1 MKQIEPGFI
10 HDLSSLDRLRAGIG
24 EDKKGSLREAA
35 VQFESIFTQMLFKS
49 MREANSAF
57 ESDLMSSN
65 NGKFYQQMHDEQLSS
80 QLSTTGSLGLAD
92 MIVKQLGGEQQDLS
106 QHQPTTELRPQQQP
120 QPFSI
125 RPINADSV
133 ALPLA
138 TGSTDKALSLP
149 LSESRLHQQ
158 VAPVVAVKTLPAK
171 PTESS
176 IKPIEPTSFASAE
189 AFVSHMKPYAQ
200 QAARVLGTDP
210 ALLIAQAA
218 LETGWGKKVINNAL
232 GSSNNLFNIKADP
245 RWQGQKVAT
254 KTLEFHDGI
263 AVQEQAAFRS
273 YDSYQHSFDDFVNFL
288 QHNPRYSKALTH
300 SNQPQQFIRE
310 IHQAGYATDPNYS
323 NKVLAVMKKVQS
335 LL

>member
-1 MKQIEPGFI
+1 MKQIDPGFI

-24 EDKKGSLREAA
+24 EDKQGSLREAA
-35 VQFESIFTQMLFKS
+35 TQFESIFTQMLFKS
-49 MREANSAF
+49 MREANAAF

-65 NGKFYQQMHDEQLSS
+65 NSKFYQQMHDEQMSS

-92 MIVKQLGGEQQDLS
+92 MIVKQLGGEPQDLS
-106 QHQPTTELRPQQQP
+106 QHQPTTDLRLQQQP

-125 RPINADSV
+125 RPINADPV
-133 ALPLA
+133 ALPLV
-138 TGSTDKALSLP
+138 TRLSERSLP
-149 LSESRLHQQ
+149 LPPLSEPHLSQKI
-158 VAPVVAVKTLPAK
+158 APMVTDKVLSATSTK
-171 PTESS
+171 
-176 IKPIEPTSFASAE
+176 PTSFASAE
-189 AFVSHMKPYAQ
+189 DFVSHMKPYAQ
-200 QAARVLGTDP
+200 QAARALGTDP
-210 ALLIAQAA
+210 SLLIAQAA
-218 LETGWGKKVINNAL
+218 LETGWGKKVISNAL

-273 YDSYQHSFDDFVNFL
+273 YDSYQQSFDDFVNFL

>member
-1 MKQIEPGFI
+1 MKQIDPGFI

-24 EDKKGSLREAA
+24 EDKQGSLREAA
-35 VQFESIFTQMLFKS
+35 TQFESIFTQMLFKS
-49 MREANSAF
+49 MREANAAF

-65 NGKFYQQMHDEQLSS
+65 NSKFYQQMHDEQMSS

-92 MIVKQLGGEQQDLS
+92 MIVKQLGGEPQDLS
-106 QHQPTTELRPQQQP
+106 QHQPTTDLRLQQQP

-125 RPINADSV
+125 RPINADPV
-133 ALPLA
+133 ALPLV
-138 TGSTDKALSLP
+138 TRLSERSLP
-149 LSESRLHQQ
+149 LPPLSEPRLSQKI
-158 VAPVVAVKTLPAK
+158 APMVTDKVLSATSKK
-171 PTESS
+171 
-176 IKPIEPTSFASAE
+176 PTSFASAE
-189 AFVSHMKPYAQ
+189 DFVNHMKPYAQ
-200 QAARVLGTDP
+200 QAARALGTDP
-210 ALLIAQAA
+210 SLLIAQAA
-218 LETGWGKKVINNAL
+218 LETGWGKKVISNAL

-273 YDSYQHSFDDFVNFL
+273 YDSYQQSFDDFVNFL